1 MTRFYMRWQLN
12 PMLIPTDPEEMGKLW
27 ISMLEMVRA
36 DLKSGKLT
44 DWGMCSDSS
53 GGYAFAETDEN
64 SLNISIMKWMPY
76 VIFDIKPILTADQCI
91 ANIQQAAA
99 EAKK

>member
-1 MTRFYMRWQLN
+1 
-12 PMLIPTDPEEMGKLW
+12 MLIPTDPEEMGKLW